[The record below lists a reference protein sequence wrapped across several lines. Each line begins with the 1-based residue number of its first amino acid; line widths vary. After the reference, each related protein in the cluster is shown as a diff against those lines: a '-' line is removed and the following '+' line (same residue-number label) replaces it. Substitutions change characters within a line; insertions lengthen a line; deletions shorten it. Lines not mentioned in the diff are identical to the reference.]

1 MKKKLKE
8 LAILVNGEVVGDEDT
23 EISGIAPIEV
33 AKSGEI
39 TFIANS
45 KYLSKLKETN
55 ASCVIVSR
63 EIICV
68 DKTLL
73 RVENPLL
80 AFAKIM
86 SLFCQKIYKPIG
98 IDPNA
103 WVSKTAKLGKDIS
116 IYPYVYIGDGCI
128 LGDRVIIFP
137 GVYLGEDSV
146 VGEDSIIYSNVSIY
160 PNTVIGRR
168 VIIHS
173 GAVIGADGFGF
184 VKDGKKN
191 VKIPQ
196 VGIVIIEDDVEIGA
210 NTTIDRATMG
220 KTIIHSGVKIDN
232 LVVVAHNV
240 EIGEDSLIVAQ
251 VGIAGS
257 TKVGKNVTLG
267 GQVGLRDHI
276 NIGDNVRIGAQSGVA
291 HDLKANGEYT
301 GSPAID
307 HHDFLRMAITLPK
320 IPEMRRALIQIERRL
335 RKVEE
340 IISSKEK
347 EK

>member
-1 MKKKLKE
+1 MKKRLKD
-8 LAILVNGEVVGDEDT
+8 LAILVDGEVFGDEDT
-23 EISGIAPIEV
+23 EISGVAPIEI
-33 AKSGEI
+33 AKPGEI

-45 KYLSKLKETN
+45 RYLSKLNETN
-55 ASCVIVSR
+55 ASSVIVSK
-63 EIICV
+63 EIISAN
-68 DKTLL
+68 KPLL
-73 RVENPLL
+73 RVKDPYL
-80 AFAKIM
+80 AFVKILT
-86 SLFCQKIYKPIG
+86 LFSQKTRKPMG

-116 IYPYVYIGDGCI
+116 IYPYAYIGEGCI
-128 LGDRVIIFP
+128 IGDRVSIFP

-146 VGEDSIIYSNVSIY
+146 VGDDSILYPNVSIY
-160 PNTVIGRR
+160 PKTVIGSR

-173 GAVIGADGFGF
+173 GAVIGADGFGY
-184 VKDGKKN
+184 VKDGRKN

-196 VGIVIIEDDVEIGA
+196 VGVVIIEDDVEIGA

-240 EIGEDSLIVAQ
+240 EVGEDSIIVAQ

-276 NIGDNVRIGAQSGVA
+276 EIGDNVRVGAQSGVA
-291 HDLKANGEYT
+291 QDLKANGEYT
-301 GSPAID
+301 GSPAIN

-320 IPEMRRALIQIERRL
+320 VPEMRKALIQMERRL
-335 RKVEE
+335 RKIEE
-340 IISSKEK
+340 IISLKEK